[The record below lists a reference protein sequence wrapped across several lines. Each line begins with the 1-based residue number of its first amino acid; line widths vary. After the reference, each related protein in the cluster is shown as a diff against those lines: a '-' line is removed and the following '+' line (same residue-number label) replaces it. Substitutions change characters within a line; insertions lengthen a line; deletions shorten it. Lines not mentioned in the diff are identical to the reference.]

1 MFLMM
6 KIGIKA
12 KIKYLPLELTGWLLN
27 RDLTKKFI
35 KNFLCDE
42 FYIRV
47 LCYHDI
53 ADNKVGLFEKQI
65 AFLKK
70 EHRVI
75 NIINTQQLR
84 DFFWGRGFLPG
95 INVLLTFDDG
105 SVDHYTNVAPIL
117 EKYGFSGCF
126 FINTDDI
133 EKGDFIA
140 SRPESKI
147 YPMSWEQVRDLAKR
161 GYTIG
166 SHGAR
171 HYNMTELQPYQIYD
185 ELYGSKKILEKK
197 IGNEVDFFAFPSGT
211 DKELSQES
219 ILIAGEIYDFN
230 FIFLPGKNRF
240 VNANRYLIRRTGVSP
255 NYSVNHLRALISG
268 TKDFLYSR
276 RLRRLEHFLDTAI
289 AIWER

>member
-1 MFLMM
+1 M
-6 KIGIKA
+6 KIIR
-12 KIKYLPLELTGWLLN
+12 KIKYLPLELAGWLLN
-27 RDLTKKFI
+27 RDLTKKFV

-53 ADNKVGLFEKQI
+53 PDNKVGLFERQI

-75 NIINTQQLR
+75 NIINAQQLR
-84 DFFWGRGFLPG
+84 DFFRGRGFLPG
-95 INVLLTFDDG
+95 VNVLVTFDDG

-133 EKGDFIA
+133 ERGDFIA
-140 SRPESKI
+140 SRPGSKI
-147 YPMSWEQVRDLAKR
+147 LPMSWEQVRDLAER
-161 GYTIG
+161 GHTIG

-171 HYNMTELQPYQIYD
+171 HYDMTKLQPCQIYD
-185 ELYGSKKILEKK
+185 ELNDSKKVLEKK
-197 IGNEVDFFAFPSGT
+197 IGGEADFFAFPSGT

-219 ILIAGEIYDFN
+219 ILIAGKIFDFN
-230 FIFLPGKNRF
+230 FIFLPGKNQF
-240 VNANRYLIRRTGVSP
+240 ISANRYLIRRTGVSP
-255 NYSVNHLRALISG
+255 DFSINHLRALISG
-268 TKDFLYSR
+268 TKDFLYRR
-276 RLRRLEHFLDTAI
+276 RLGKLERFLDAAI
-289 AIWER
+289 ATWER